1 MNQNLADLEK
11 KDRVRIVL
19 PVIVAACGWL
29 VLSLSYGPPK
39 SDTVKTV
46 KCEVINTPR
55 DRYGARVCL
64 GMTKEEVARAVGLPL
79 KVISADSVTNLRE
92 QWIYTTHDGRP
103 KHLYFENEL
112 LVSLQE

>member
-1 MNQNLADLEK
+1 MNPSLADLHK
-11 KDRVRIVL
+11 TRVRIVL

-29 VLSLSYGPPK
+29 VLSLSYGPK
-39 SDTVKTV
+39 KRDTVKTI
-46 KCEVINTPR
+46 KCEVIDTPH

-112 LVSLQE
+112 LVGLQK